1 MIKIYIYIYTHYSS
15 YKFVT
20 QTSSITLILTY
31 SCIHTAYISAYTCS
45 SNTNTHTHIIY
56 NLLNKYNIPLNKH
69 ESPESH
75 TCNYLDITLNHII
88 FLVLHMLIHYI
99 HTEHCLDLR
108 TGQRRPLSTT
118 ANSHAAGAGRKHAQA

>member
-1 MIKIYIYIYTHYSS
+1 MIYDINIYI
-15 YKFVT
+15 
-20 QTSSITLILTY
+20 
-31 SCIHTAYISAYTCS
+31 IHTLFIIQICHTNIKHYIDSYIQLHSYCIYISLHMFKQYK
-45 SNTNTHTHIIY
+45 HTHIIY